1 MGKINNYLS
10 SLYRDQDNPEE
21 IFGMTENKIT
31 PIMYENITKEILS
44 LAQSKDYEELVKK
57 LENLKSY
64 CDPSVD
70 IMRLAKNLCGRIYHN
85 GFCDSQALIWIEEYI
100 EKLLKQEKE
109 YIPISKIYVDWYLH
123 RNTIRGIST
132 LCRDLDMRTGGLLP
146 GTLCTVAGG
155 PGCMKTTYSM
165 NISYQAI
172 KDGYNVCYMSLEEP
186 KEILYSKL
194 LARVSVDVG
203 KEISTNEILQNKLDD
218 KQLSILENELVPYL
232 LSQNG
237 NFHIIDDT
245 DLPSQETLVM
255 EEKLKEVDQYIK
267 NESLEKNKEENHG
280 IDLLI
285 IDHAQTLKFAKPT
298 DNEYA
303 LINSYVNYFRKQS
316 LSFLGEERQI
326 VIILIS
332 QVNRDG
338 LDYASKHGG
347 EYKMHQL
354 AEASEIERSSTY
366 ILTTYAS
373 KTSSIEKQIKV
384 GAIKL
389 RNASIPLEP
398 INVPADGEHY
408 RIGISSSSTVDTTAN
423 DYTVDDIEQTQETT
437 SISSNLDEILGDLF
451 KGGTIND

>member
-1 MGKINNYLS
+1 MNNYQNYLS
-10 SLYRDQDNPEE
+10 SLYQNQENPEE
-21 IFGMTENKIT
+21 IFGMVDNEIRPLAYEIIT
-31 PIMYENITKEILS
+31 QEILS
-44 LAQSKDYEELVKK
+44 LAQTKDYENLVKK

-64 CDPSVD
+64 CNQSLD

-85 GFCDSQALIWIEEYI
+85 GFCDSQALLWIEEYI

-109 YIPISKIYVDWYLH
+109 YIPISKVYVDWYLH
-123 RNTIRGIST
+123 RNTIRGISI
-132 LCRDLDMRTGGLLP
+132 LCPELNKRTGGLLP
-146 GTLCTVAGG
+146 GTLCTIAGG

-172 KDGYNVCYMSLEEP
+172 KDGYNVCYLSLEEP

-203 KEISTNEILQNKLDD
+203 KEISTNEILQNKLDEN
-218 KQLSILENELVPYL
+218 QLSILENELVPYL
-232 LSQNG
+232 LSQKG
-237 NFHIIDDT
+237 NFHIIDDA
-245 DLPSQETLVM
+245 DLPSQETLVI
-255 EEKLKEVDQYIK
+255 EEKLKEVDEYIK

-280 IDLLI
+280 IDLLV
-285 IDHAQTLKFAKPT
+285 IDHAQTLKFSKPT

-326 VIILIS
+326 AIIIIS
-332 QVNRDG
+332 QVNREG
-338 LDYASKHGG
+338 LDYASKHNG
-347 EYKMHQL
+347 EYKMHQI
-354 AEASEIERSSTY
+354 AEASEIERASTY

-373 KTSSIEKQIKV
+373 KTSSISKLVSI

-398 INVPADGEHY
+398 INIYADGEHY
-408 RIGISSSSTVDTTAN
+408 TIGISDSSTIDTTVCN
-423 DYTVDDIEQTQETT
+423 YTVEDIMQTQETSNT
-437 SISSNLDEILGDLF
+437 SSDLEKILSEMF
-451 KGGTIND
+451 KGGTKND